1 VAEYVDHYAPVRTKQ
16 DDTTA
21 RASRLLTSD
30 APTKTKHR
38 AWSALTA
45 A

>member
-1 VAEYVDHYAPVRTKQ
+1 VRAMQDAP
-16 DDTTA
+16 TA
-21 RASRLLTSD
+21 RANRLLTSD

-38 AWSALTA
+38 AWSTLTA

>member
-1 VAEYVDHYAPVRTKQ
+1 VAEYVDHYAPVRAKS
-16 DDTTA
+16 DLSAA

-30 APTKTKHR
+30 APTKTKHL
-38 AWSALTA
+38 AWSVLTA